1 MTCHVKH
8 NLFKD
13 AVAYVLLFFLV
24 KYEKSIIKQIHNTS
38 DVSFQN
44 CLLILIQFAIVHLK

>member
-13 AVAYVLLFFLV
+13 AVAYVYIFFLV

-44 CLLILIQFAIVHLK
+44 CLLILTQFAIVHLK

>member
-13 AVAYVLLFFLV
+13 AVAYVLFIFLV
-24 KYEKSIIKQIHNTS
+24 KYEKSIKQIHNTS

-44 CLLILIQFAIVHLK
+44 CLLILIQFAIVNLK